1 MRQRAAK
8 SWMMLGLCALA
19 ATPAVRAQ
27 PPLPA
32 GVKARIAALAAE
44 CVAAGGRPGRTPVV
58 KAQDFTGDGRL
69 DFLISAGD
77 FECAGKPALFRRG
90 GQGEVEIHVTDASGQ
105 SRRVFH
111 DTLIA
116 YRLLDGR
123 PVRVQIAR
131 AGADCGAGS
140 MARTQCGDELAWNGN
155 GFDLVPTGSRAA
167 PGKPVERP
175 TGDAVVAAAPAAT
188 GALTVQPNA
197 EADFIAGCRK
207 DILGGNPQAKDW
219 VDGHCRDAWGKV
231 GASAALVDALLAA
244 VPVEAGQRTSATA
257 LKARLPQVR
266 WAARPEGR
274 AAASGQLG
282 KLAVIAEGAPD
293 VGTLSLGWQ
302 ETGADIPYDVEGA
315 LRARGVRPNLV
326 ACQSFGAGEQT
337 RVFAVRAAGRAPFGL
352 TIHAR
357 GAPTAN
363 TWSLYSASAD
373 LGGALPTLRSVQAR
387 DRDGGWSARCD

>member
-1 MRQRAAK
+1 MRQSAARAW
-8 SWMMLGLCALA
+8 SLIGLCALLSTNA
-19 ATPAVRAQ
+19 ARAQ

-44 CVAAGGRPGRTPVV
+44 CVAAGGRPGRTPFV
-58 KAQDFTGDGRL
+58 KAQDFSGDGRL
-69 DFLISAGD
+69 DYLISAGD
-77 FECAGKPALFRRG
+77 FECAGQPALFRRG
-90 GQGEVEIHVTDASGQ
+90 GQAEVEIHVTDASGQ
-105 SRRVFH
+105 SRRLFH

-131 AGADCGAGS
+131 TGEACGAGS
-140 MARTQCGDELAWNGN
+140 AARTQCGDELAWNGN

-167 PGKPVERP
+167 PGKPAERP
-175 TGDAVVAAAPAAT
+175 GDAVAAATAD
-188 GALTVQPNA
+188 ALAVQPNA
-197 EADFIAGCRK
+197 EAGFIAGCRK
-207 DILGGNPQAKDW
+207 DILSGNPQAGDW

-231 GASAALVDALLAA
+231 SASAALVDALLAA
-244 VPVEAGQRTSATA
+244 VPVEAGRRTSASA

-274 AAASGQLG
+274 TATSGRLG
-282 KLAVIAEGAPD
+282 KLAVIAEGTPNVD
-293 VGTLSLGWQ
+293 TLSLGWQ

-315 LRARGVRPNLV
+315 LRARGVRPDLV

-363 TWSLYSASAD
+363 AWSMYSASAD
-373 LGGALPTLRSVQAR
+373 LGGALPTLRSVQTR